1 MKAFRDPTAPT
12 PREATSPPGP
22 TRPGVAGGFTLVEL
36 LTVIAVLGILAALL
50 APALVR
56 AMHGARASRCLS
68 HLRQL
73 GVAAQLYWDDHDGAT
88 FRYRTGVTNDGVSY
102 WFGWLEN
109 GPEGRRTFD
118 PRAGSLWPYLQARG
132 VEVCPA
138 FRPPPSDFKPKAA
151 GGAYGYG
158 YNLALS
164 APEGQPSI
172 RPQSTPRPSE
182 LTVFADAAQ
191 VNDFQPPASPDHPM
205 LEEFF
210 YVNTS
215 EPTAHFRHLDR
226 SQVLFS
232 DLHAAREN
240 PAPGT
245 LDLRL
250 PSARV
255 GRLRP
260 EILRLP

>member
-1 MKAFRDPTAPT
+1 MKTSRDPSAPAATEGPPSPSAGT
-12 PREATSPPGP
+12 PGN
-22 TRPGVAGGFTLVEL
+22 TRGFTLVEL
-36 LTVIAVLGILAALL
+36 LTVIAVLAILAALL

-56 AMHGARASRCLS
+56 AMHGARASRCLA

-73 GVAAQLYWDDHDGAT
+73 GVAAQLYWDDHEGAT
-88 FRYRTGVTNDGVSY
+88 FRYRTAVTNDGVTY

-109 GPEGRRTFD
+109 GPEGRRKFD
-118 PRAGSLWPYLQARG
+118 PRAGSLWPYLNARG
-132 VEVCPA
+132 VDVCPA
-138 FRPPPSDFKPKAA
+138 FRPPPAHSKPKAA
-151 GGAYGYG
+151 GGAFGYG

-164 APEGQPSI
+164 APEGQPPV
-172 RPQSTPRPSE
+172 RPQTTPRPSE
-182 LTVFADAAQ
+182 LAVLADAAQ
-191 VNDFQPPASPDHPM
+191 VNDFQPPASPEHPM

-210 YVNTS
+210 YVNTT

-232 DLHAAREN
+232 DLHAAREI

-250 PSARV
+250 PWARV